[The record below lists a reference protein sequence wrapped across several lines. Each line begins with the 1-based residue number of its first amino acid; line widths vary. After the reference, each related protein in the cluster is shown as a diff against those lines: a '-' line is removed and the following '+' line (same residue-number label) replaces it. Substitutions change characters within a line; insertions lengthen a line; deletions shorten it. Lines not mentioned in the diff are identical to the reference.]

1 MLSYDDRRAIE
12 GLFDRLAQVE
22 RQNSHRDPEAEQM
35 IDESIRRQP
44 NAPYYLAQTVVVQQ
58 AALEEAD
65 RRIQD
70 LEAKLRTQLTD
81 GRRDGPRGPWD
92 RVRDTREDRYERRGT
107 FGGGGFLAGA
117 AQTAMGVAGGML
129 LGNMMG
135 SLFGAGA
142 AHASESPADNQH
154 GGSSDAAQDQ
164 EVDAGNEHD
173 LADGGDFGG
182 DGFEMGGDF

>member
-1 MLSYDDRRAIE
+1 MLSSDDRRAIE

-22 RQNSHRDPEAEQM
+22 RQNPHRDPEAEQM
-35 IDESIRRQP
+35 IDDSMRRQP

-81 GRRDGPRGPWD
+81 GRRDGPRGPWE
-92 RVRDTREDRYERRGT
+92 RVRDTREDRYARRGT
-107 FGGGGFLAGA
+107 FGGGGGFLAGA

-129 LGNMMG
+129 LGNMIG
-135 SLFGAGA
+135 SLFGGGA
-142 AHASESPADNQH
+142 ARASESPADNEH
-154 GGSSDAAQDQ
+154 GSGDAAQDQ